1 MSADVK
7 VADIDGDGDLDILV
21 ANNENNGMYINDG
34 GGSIRALS
42 EGAFVTMM
50 SNSVGL
56 EVADIDGDG
65 DLDVLVANGVENNAI
80 YINNGCPAGSVR
92 LSEGVSWCFDCP
104 AFAVQLSGGDGAPD
118 ERLSSHAASRYSVVF
133 AGLVRISISRAAKLP
148 LKSHF

>member
-1 MSADVK
+1 MYM
-7 VADIDGDGDLDILV
+7 
-21 ANNENNGMYINDG
+21 NEG
-34 GGSIRALS
+34 GGELRKLT
-42 EGAFVTMM
+42 EGAFVTDG
-50 SNSVGL
+50 GL
-56 EVADIDGDG
+56 SYDVEVADIDGDG

-80 YINNGCPAGSVR
+80 NINNGSPAGSVR